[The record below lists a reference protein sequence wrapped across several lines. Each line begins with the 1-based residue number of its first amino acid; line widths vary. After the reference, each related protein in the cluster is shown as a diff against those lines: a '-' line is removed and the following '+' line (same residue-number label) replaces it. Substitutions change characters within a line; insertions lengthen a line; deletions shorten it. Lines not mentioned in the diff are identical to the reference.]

1 MLRFAVIA
9 TTLLFAAGA
18 TQAQALDGR
27 LKKIAADKVITI
39 AYRTDAVPFAF
50 SAPDKSPD
58 GYSVDIC
65 KRVVGSIQQQL
76 KLSALNIKWVPVT
89 TDNRFDTVANGG
101 ADMECGASSVT
112 QSRLKV
118 VDFSNY
124 IFVETTGLL
133 IKRTTNLKN
142 LSDLAGKKVVVIA
155 GTSNERAVN
164 ELMKRRQIA
173 ATVLP
178 VKTRDEAFALFDA
191 DKADAF
197 ASDKLLLLGA
207 ANKAKDPGS
216 LVLLGDELSLEPYAI
231 VLPRGDTSLRLAV
244 NTGLAQLYRSEEI
257 ISLYKNWFATIG
269 PMDPLNQVSYVLGAI
284 PE

>member
-1 MLRFAVIA
+1 MLRSVIIA

-27 LKKIAADKVITI
+27 LKKIAAAKTIAI
-39 AYRTDAVPFAF
+39 AYRTDAVPFSF
-50 SAPDKSPD
+50 SAPDKSAD

-65 KRVVGSIQQQL
+65 KRLVYSLQRQINVPEL
-76 KLSALNIKWVPVT
+76 HIKWVPVT
-89 TDNRFDTVANGG
+89 LQTRFDAVANGT

-112 QSRLKV
+112 LSRMKL

-124 IFVETTGLL
+124 VFVETTGLM
-133 IKRTTNLKN
+133 IKRSSDIRATP
-142 LSDLAGKKVVVIA
+142 DLAGKKIVVVA
-155 GTSNERAVN
+155 GSSNETAVTA
-164 ELMKRRQIA
+164 LLKRREIA
-173 ATVLP
+173 STIIPA
-178 VKTRDEAFALFDA
+178 KTREEAFAIFEDGRA
-191 DKADAF
+191 DVF

-231 VLPRGDTSLRLAV
+231 VLPRGDASFRLAV
-244 NTGLAQLYRSEEI
+244 NTGLAQLFGSGEI
-257 ISLYKNWFATIG
+257 VSLYKTWFGTLG
-269 PMDPLNQVSYVLGAI
+269 PMDALNQANYVLNSI